1 MCQVTGRKFQ
11 KVLQDVP
18 ADSLELTIKEGK
30 GKWQGKTTW
39 LRCCPYRY
47 H

>member
-1 MCQVTGRKFQ
+1 MSGLRWLLVCQVTGRKFQ

-30 GKWQGKTTW
+30 GKWHGKTGS
-39 LRCCPYRY
+39 
-47 H
+47 